1 MLLPLE
7 NFVGALVK
15 DENIHNGSLIKQD
28 NLWEKNPHL
37 GIQPNAIWRGLNAC
51 VSKVHI
57 LKSKSQMMAPFAAG
71 KTVEGV
77 GR

>member
-37 GIQPNAIWRGLNAC
+37 GIQPNAI
-51 VSKVHI
+51 
-57 LKSKSQMMAPFAAG
+57 
-71 KTVEGV
+71 
-77 GR
+77 